1 MPSHL
6 LRDYPDRPTALR
18 ASNFLLDEGVLA
30 RAQDEHTGRRTL
42 PGLTTGHLRHW
53 VAIAFEADRDHATA
67 LLDEF
72 DATPP
77 PPDPGPEDQP
87 IPHDPDLT
95 LLAAG
100 VTVPC
105 VQCRYDL
112 RPLVRADPAVR
123 CPECGCDNDAV
134 QRILARHGPEA
145 LIDCYP
151 QDDPD
156 DGPDA
161 PHAAEDAALA
171 RLHLPC
177 PHCACPLHALPPA
190 GPCPACGKPYD
201 KRAIVRHAFDAL

>member
-42 PGLTTGHLRHW
+42 PGLSTGHIRHW
-53 VAIAFEADRDHATA
+53 VAIAFESDREHATA

-72 DATPP
+72 DAAPP
-77 PPDPGPEDQP
+77 PPEMAPDDQP
-87 IPHDPDLT
+87 IPDDPDLT
-95 LLAAG
+95 LLPPG
-100 VTVPC
+100 ITVPC
-105 VQCRYDL
+105 ARCRLDL
-112 RPLVRADPAVR
+112 RPFVHADPAVR

-151 QDDPD
+151 QDDPGD
-156 DGPDA
+156 DPDA
-161 PHAAEDAALA
+161 SRASEHAALA

-177 PHCACPLHALPPA
+177 PHCACPLHALPPQ